1 MLEAG
6 ERDGHLGFSS
16 EQSLGMP
23 GRGGHGEP
31 PVVRPKGALDRGVK
45 VPSRYAL
52 SDL

>member
-1 MLEAG
+1 ML
-6 ERDGHLGFSS
+6 
-16 EQSLGMP
+16 SLGKP
-23 GRGGHGEP
+23 SRGGHGEP

>member
-1 MLEAG
+1 M
-6 ERDGHLGFSS
+6 RIVTLGGS
-16 EQSLGMP
+16 
-23 GRGGHGEP
+23 RGGHGDP